1 MNTVTTYI
9 VYLLAPEEQVES
21 HGDAAGGD
29 VGTQSLSHPRTLPE
43 CASQPVRTRER
54 GGGVRGV
61 GRKRGR
67 EKEEGGTEKEM
78 VAHNKPL
85 YNDKRFVCTATSKVP

>member
-54 GGGVRGV
+54 GGSGGGRGV
-61 GRKRGR
+61 GRKRGDG
-67 EKEEGGTEKEM
+67 EGEGEGEGQRK
-78 VAHNKPL
+78 KW
-85 YNDKRFVCTATSKVP
+85 